1 MNCFLFSIPW
11 LFLDIL
17 QSGLYWFK
25 LIGPRRPMILC
36 CVIQSPFV
44 TSTLSTSWLILMTLY
59 FIKYFPPFAY
69 VVVPNLNILPDM
81 WSPQS
86 LRLSHTLHDQGQ
98 VYMPSESTPTS
109 TPSNRHVNSHRWA
122 LLTCTVP
129 YTHVHPHINRYS
141 HKHMHIVAH
150 TNTYRHYQKT
160 IL

>member
-1 MNCFLFSIPW
+1 MNCLLFSIPW

-69 VVVPNLNILPDM
+69 VVAPNLNILPDM

-86 LRLSHTLHDQGQ
+86 LRLSHTLHDQVQ

-141 HKHMHIVAH
+141 HKHMHTVAH